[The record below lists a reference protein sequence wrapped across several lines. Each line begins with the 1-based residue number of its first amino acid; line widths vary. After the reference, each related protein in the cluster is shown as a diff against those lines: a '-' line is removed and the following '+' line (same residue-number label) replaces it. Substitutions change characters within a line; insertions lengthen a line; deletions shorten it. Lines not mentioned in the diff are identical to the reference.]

1 MIGQDEPREQY
12 LEYVENLAETEDLDS
27 LMSYEE
33 WLEEELEEMWDEYGS
48 PYL

>member
-1 MIGQDEPREQY
+1 MRTEPRDQY
-12 LEYVENLAETEDLDS
+12 IEYVEELSETDDLDTM
-27 LMSYEE
+27 LSYEE

>member
-1 MIGQDEPREQY
+1 MTSETRDQY
-12 LEYVENLAETEDLDS
+12 TEYVEELAETDDLETM
-27 LMSYEE
+27 LSYEE